1 MFKAAFRSL
10 FGKRAWLAGGLAALG
25 VLFGTAVQAQSN
37 TPKVYRFSPVN
48 QYAIEITA
56 SYWNPIIDYVSR
68 KSGVKLELKIG
79 RTSADTTAYVLANEV
94 EFIFSNH
101 MFTPEREA
109 LGWRVFGRRNTAPI
123 HGSIVVLADSSFRRL
138 EDLADQQVGF
148 PGPEAT
154 VAYKF
159 TYGQLLERKVPVQ
172 VVFGGNM
179 DGAFAQLASGRVKAV
194 GANSQLADGWSKR
207 EGKALRELWRSEP
220 VYDLPLM
227 ASKSVPERDFQ
238 AVKAAFA
245 GMSKDPEGKAILEST
260 GKVIKL
266 EPDTIFVPSD
276 GSEYAAYRNFFKN
289 APPQLR

>member
-1 MFKAAFRSL
+1 MNSTRRHIVQGL
-10 FGKRAWLAGGLAALG
+10 TLALGSAALP
-25 VLFGTAVQAQSN
+25 GTALAQGSGK
-37 TPKVYRFSPVN
+37 TYRFSPVN
-48 QYAIEITA
+48 QYGIELTA
-56 SYWNPIIDYVSR
+56 SYWNPIIDHVSR
-68 KSGVKLELKIG
+68 KAGVKLELKIG

-109 LGWRVFGRRNTAPI
+109 LGWRIFGRRNSPPI
-123 HGSIVVLADSSFRRL
+123 HGVIAVLADSPFKRL

-159 TYGQLLERKVPVQ
+159 TYAQLLERKVPVQ

-194 GANSQLADGWSKR
+194 GANSQLVDGWSKR
-207 EGKALRELWRSEP
+207 EGKAMRELWRSEP

-227 ASKSVPERDFQ
+227 AAKSVPEKDFQ
-238 AVKAAFA
+238 AVRAAFA
-245 GMSKDPEGKAILEST
+245 GMAKDAEGRAVLEST
-260 GKVIKL
+260 SKLIKM
-266 EPDTIFVPSD
+266 EPDTVFIPSD
-276 GSEYAAYRNFFKN
+276 GSEYGAYRTFFKS
-289 APPQLR
+289 APAQLR